1 MASRKLKVMFIKIT
15 NGLEKRMKNISEALN
30 KKTKKNQS
38 KMKNIIT
45 EIKNTLD
52 RINSRLEEVEEQIN
66 DLEDRVTENNQAEQ
80 VIEKRIIQIKNRL
93 RKLHQTY

>member
-38 KMKNIIT
+38 EVKKTIN
-45 EIKNTLD
+45 EIKNPLD
-52 RINSRLEEVEEQIN
+52 GINSRL
-66 DLEDRVTENNQAEQ
+66 
-80 VIEKRIIQIKNRL
+80 
-93 RKLHQTY
+93 